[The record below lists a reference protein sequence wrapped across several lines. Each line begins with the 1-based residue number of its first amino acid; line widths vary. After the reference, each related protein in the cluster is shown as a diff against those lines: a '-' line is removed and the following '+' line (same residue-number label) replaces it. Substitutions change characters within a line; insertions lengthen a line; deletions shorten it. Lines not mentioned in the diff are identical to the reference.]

1 MALRSHYSAC
11 ITNKIAVFLYLCAP
25 KKKRKNKQC
34 TVVLVDSDEAQ
45 KIMEWRAQASK
56 ELEDWYKHRNEQLD
70 KAKSSNRCVTGT
82 SSNRCVTGT
91 SSSTRQR
98 AATGASRDRA
108 ARQGN
113 VQ

>member
-25 KKKRKNKQC
+25 KNKKKI
-34 TVVLVDSDEAQ
+34 TIVLVDSDEAQ

-82 SSNRCVTGT
+82 SSL
-91 SSSTRQR
+91 TRQR
-98 AATGASRDRA
+98 AATCA
-108 ARQGN
+108 
-113 VQ
+113 